1 LLPLSIV
8 RALEAIQNGES
19 WVYPLE
25 LVSDIEGEEQLG
37 KVDEGT
43 NTWVVDD
50 DERRCVEQRRTIWVA
65 IR

>member
-1 LLPLSIV
+1 V

-50 DERRCVEQRRTIWVA
+50 NERRCVE
-65 IR
+65 